1 MLTFSPTLLLKAIKI
16 NKVSGY
22 QIKQIKNQL
31 PKVTSRVFKSHYWN
45 YRRFTDESQTTTDVS
60 KTITDD
66 YRRLTENYRRIIDE
80 PQTSHRRVTENYRPT
95 SDRRV
100 INESQTSTNESQI
113 SQKRITDNYKQVT
126 DESPTS
132 HRRLQRNAY
141 GAPIII
147 GSMNYRVVFSAI
159 DMV

>member
-22 QIKQIKNQL
+22 QVKQIKNQL
-31 PKVTSRVFKSHYWN
+31 PKVTSRVFKSHYRN
-45 YRRFTDESQTTTDVS
+45 YRRFTDESQTTTDVL

-95 SDRRV
+95 SDR
-100 INESQTSTNESQI
+100 
-113 SQKRITDNYKQVT
+113 
-126 DESPTS
+126 
-132 HRRLQRNAY
+132 
-141 GAPIII
+141 
-147 GSMNYRVVFSAI
+147 
-159 DMV
+159 